1 MVLYTNKKKLVG
13 VKKPILFG
21 KELQLKNQVKYLG
34 VILDEKLNWNSHI
47 DHRMQKATIVFRQC
61 RRVIGKTC
69 GLKPKFAYWVYTLEV
84 RPISTY
90 AALLWWK
97 KRAGCMQSIPTAAL
111 EVILML
117 PPLGYYIVEKA
128 T

>member
-1 MVLYTNKKKLVG
+1 MVLFTNKKKLVG

-21 KELQLKNQVKYLG
+21 KELQLKNLVKYLG

-61 RRVIGKTC
+61 RRAIGKTC
-69 GLKPKFAYWVYTLEV
+69 GLKPKFAYWVYTSEV

-111 EVILML
+111 
-117 PPLGYYIVEKA
+117 
-128 T
+128 